1 MKFYLLIVNVILM
14 LGGKNNINFS
24 SNLMLGL
31 FLFYTSISHT
41 MYDYFII
48 KGGKKMSKLYF
59 KYGTVNSSKSANLL
73 MTKHNYEEQGL
84 KTIVLKSTIDTREPG
99 EIVTR
104 AGIPSIKCIVFSEN
118 DSIKEIL
125 TGEIF
130 DVVLVDEAQF
140 CTELQIE
147 ELWQISI
154 DCPVICFGL
163 KTDSHTRLFPGSKR
177 LLELAEKIEEIKTV
191 CKCGKKATINARI
204 DENGNLITNAP
215 QIDIGGNEKYIPM
228 CKECFILATK

>member
-1 MKFYLLIVNVILM
+1 
-14 LGGKNNINFS
+14 
-24 SNLMLGL
+24 
-31 FLFYTSISHT
+31 
-41 MYDYFII
+41 
-48 KGGKKMSKLYF
+48 MSKLYF

-177 LLELAEKIEEIKTV
+177 LFELAEKIEEIKTV

-228 CKECFILATK
+228 CKECFILATS

>member
-1 MKFYLLIVNVILM
+1 
-14 LGGKNNINFS
+14 
-24 SNLMLGL
+24 
-31 FLFYTSISHT
+31 
-41 MYDYFII
+41 
-48 KGGKKMSKLYF
+48 MSKLYF
-59 KYGTVNSSKSANLL
+59 KFGTVNSSKTANLL

-84 KTIVLKSTIDTREPG
+84 KTIVLKPTVDTRDPG

-104 AGIPSIKCIVFSEN
+104 AGIPSVKCITFSEN

-130 DVVLVDEAQF
+130 DVVLVDESQF

-154 DCPVICFGL
+154 SCPVICFGL

-204 DENGNLITNAP
+204 DKNGNLITNAP
-215 QIDIGGNEKYIPM
+215 QIDIGGNEKYMSM
-228 CKECFILATK
+228 CKECFILAKSKKIKIVNEGEK